1 MDQHERQTG
10 QEGNK
15 GNALDTAEVD
25 DDGGQASAERTA
37 QLDQGTIDAEHETGF
52 VLGHLGDTGVE
63 LQAGESG
70 AHQPADDEEHA

>member
-1 MDQHERQTG
+1 M
-10 QEGNK
+10 
-15 GNALDTAEVD
+15 NAAEVD
-25 DDGGQASAERTA
+25 DDGSQAGAERTA

-63 LQAGESG
+63 LQAGEPG